1 MGIARREFL
10 QAGLTGLL
18 GLPLFRDRMAYA
30 AETYA
35 SKLSVATQRKRALLI
50 GINQYDAKEDGAGW
64 LPLRGCVNDVEL
76 QRELLIYRFGFAP
89 QDVVTLTDREAT
101 RSNIAN
107 AIAEHLAAQTL
118 PEDLVVIHFSG
129 HGSRLGTYNT
139 LVPVD
144 AGLPEAPNQAS
155 PNLQGLTDITEQ
167 EWQAWLQTI
176 GTDRLINVIDAG
188 FYYPNMSAIG
198 NFRLRSRLGLKN
210 WQPDNPDR
218 LSESTLPPAT
228 PEPKG
233 LTLKAA
239 AADMLCADAQWSGFS
254 SGAFTY
260 ALVQQMWQISPATR
274 IYGVMGNIATTLERC
289 TLHDQNL
296 TIEQQVNGMLGFA
309 DPKAVSTTNFANFI
323 NSSNF
328 ATPSMGG
335 DAVITAVNGD
345 RRLADV
351 ALTGLPITVLGNY
364 AAGSI
369 FKAVTADTQD
379 LDEDLDGLQD
389 SLWLQLKSRNGFT
402 GKAEVIGDRPSKA
415 EPKTGL
421 VLQELIRAVS
431 RNVKLA
437 IAIDSGF
444 SKIERI
450 DATSAL
456 STMPNMFGV
465 NPNEQCADCLFGA
478 QSASYGLFTVGHTP
492 ILGSFGS
499 VGESVGVAI
508 RRLQPFLE
516 NLLAAKLIRLTE
528 NQATSRLD
536 VKATLKAS
544 IGIDQRSVIVG
555 SKSAA
560 RGRLV
565 PNNSQLNNIIRTRP
579 ISIGDR
585 LECQIENFSDRSLYV
600 RIFCFDTRSKLL
612 TPNFIATPY
621 ANDGIVA
628 PSEILTIP
636 YSQSPIN
643 WTVSAPKGL
652 VDIQIVV
659 SRFPLLQVAKSLETS
674 QRQASSVNGLI
685 AIANP
690 MQVAQGLL
698 SDLDCSTKIPDALNS
713 DRNLTS
719 LSSNFNNAIGNNLWL
734 DVEQWAA
741 FNFSY
746 QVA

>member
-1 MGIARREFL
+1 MGIARRQFL

-18 GLPLFRDRMAYA
+18 GLPLFCDRVVYA

-35 SKLSVATQRKRALLI
+35 SKLSIATQRKRALLI
-50 GINQYDAKEDGAGW
+50 GINQYDAKEDGVGW

-107 AIAEHLAAQTL
+107 AISEHLAAQTL

-129 HGSRLGTYNT
+129 HGSRLGTYDA
-139 LVPVD
+139 LVPID
-144 AGLPEAPNQAS
+144 AGLPEAPNQS
-155 PNLQGLTDITEQ
+155 SSSLQGSIDITEQ
-167 EWQAWLQTI
+167 EWQTWLQAI

-210 WQPDNPDR
+210 WQPDNSNN
-218 LSESTLPPAT
+218 LGKATATNLPLTSSA
-228 PEPKG
+228 PKG
-233 LTLKAA
+233 ITLKAA

-260 ALVQQMWQISPATR
+260 ALVQQMWQISPATT
-274 IYGVMGNIATTLERC
+274 IYAVMGNIATTLERS
-289 TLHDQNL
+289 TLHNQNL
-296 TIEQQVNGMLGFA
+296 TIEQQVNGMVGFA
-309 DPKAVSTTNFANFI
+309 ESKTVSNANFANF
-323 NSSNF
+323 SDF
-328 ATPSMGG
+328 AIPSRGG
-335 DAVITAVNGD
+335 DAVVTAVSGD

-351 ALTGLPITVLGNY
+351 TLTGLPITVLSNY

-369 FKAVTADTQD
+369 FKAVATDTQA
-379 LDEDLDGLQD
+379 LDNSPD
-389 SLWLQLKSRNGFT
+389 SLLRLQLKSRNGFT
-402 GKAEVIGDRPSKA
+402 GKAEVISDRLSKV
-415 EPKTGL
+415 EPQTGQI
-421 VLQELIRAVS
+421 LQEEIRVVS

-456 STMPNMFGV
+456 SILPNVFGV

-508 RRLQPFLE
+508 KRLQPFLE
-516 NLLAAKLIRLTE
+516 SLLAAKLIRLTE
-528 NQATSRLD
+528 NQATSHLD
-536 VKATLKAS
+536 VRATLKANT
-544 IGIDQRSVIVG
+544 GVDQRSVIVG

-560 RGRLV
+560 RSLLV
-565 PNNSQLNNIIRTRP
+565 PTNSQLNNTIRTRP

-585 LECQIENFSDRSLYV
+585 LECQIENFSDRPLYV

-636 YSQSPIN
+636 YPQSPIN
-643 WTVSAPKGL
+643 WSVSAPKGL
-652 VDIQIVV
+652 VDIQVVV
-659 SRFPLLQVAKSLETS
+659 SRFPLLQVTKSLETS
-674 QRQASSVNGLI
+674 QRQASSINGLI
-685 AIANP
+685 AVANP
-690 MQVAQGLL
+690 LLVALALL
-698 SDLDCSTKIPDALNS
+698 NDLDCSTKLPDDFSIDSN
-713 DRNLTS
+713 

-734 DVEQWAA
+734 DVEQWAT

-746 QVA
+746 QVV